1 MQNVGF
7 MGLGTTRTPMAWN
20 VHRAGYRLG
29 AYNRSEQRAIAVNSA
44 GVDSMNIFLFAYLQR
59 LET

>member
-7 MGLGTTRTPMAWN
+7 MGLGTMRTPMAWN
-20 VHRAGYRLG
+20 MHCAGYRLG
-29 AYNRSEQRAIAVNSA
+29 VYNRSEQRAIAVNPA
-44 GVDSMNIFLFAYLQR
+44 GVDSMNIFLFAYLQG